1 MLMVGE
7 NLREHQTS
15 LAKTAFPEIPHLRLR
30 ASWERRYRTGLLAE
44 GPGQGWVC
52 CAHALRMGV
61 RSSTKQ
67 GCLLQSLNLSG
78 VFQNTGSS
86 EKSWKVFL
94 SLKRLS
100 FNKRVRGVVGRLYIL
115 SSASFNYWQQRN
127 SHSCLNKP
135 NCSIL
140 SACPRTSSSLTPF
153 SNKNNIQR
161 SNSLLWLLDLYG
173 ILALI
178 NVGDLEESCDQQWN
192 SYSNCFSLLSL
203 WTHCQRDN
211 WLKKKL
217 A

>member
-7 NLREHQTS
+7 NLREPKRPR
-15 LAKTAFPEIPHLRLR
+15 LKLPFLKYPICALTAC
-30 ASWERRYRTGLLAE
+30 WERRYRTGLLAE

-52 CAHALRMGV
+52 CAHTLTMGV

-78 VFQNTGSS
+78 VFQNPGRS
-86 EKSWKVFL
+86 EKSWKIFL

-100 FNKRVRGVVGRLYIL
+100 FNKRVRGGVGRLYIL

-135 NCSIL
+135 NCSVL
-140 SACPRTSSSLTPF
+140 SACPRTTSSLTPF
-153 SNKNNIQR
+153 SNRNNIQR

-178 NVGDLEESCDQQWN
+178 NVGGLEESCDQQWN
-192 SYSNCFSLLSL
+192 SYTNCVFHFSVFGP
-203 WTHCQRDN
+203 TARETTD
-211 WLKKKL
+211 
-217 A
+217 